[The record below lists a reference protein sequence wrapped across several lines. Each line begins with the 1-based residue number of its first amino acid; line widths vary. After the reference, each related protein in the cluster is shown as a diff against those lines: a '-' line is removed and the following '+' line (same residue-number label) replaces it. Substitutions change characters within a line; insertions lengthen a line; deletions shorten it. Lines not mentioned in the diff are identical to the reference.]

1 MPIYLT
7 TPYPM
12 LYICSVMTRKG
23 TKGRFTRTHHAASLQ
38 VAGFGDA
45 SMRRLYK
52 EYIHA
57 ITPHGKGLGVG
68 ASVRTLPGAV
78 KERMFERSEFLAP
91 AANGFVRIAP
101 KTQPLIFFFVTFF
114 LHQGKKESEW
124 IRGRSTLRPY
134 NKLLIYNL

>member
-1 MPIYLT
+1 MA
-7 TPYPM
+7 
-12 LYICSVMTRKG
+12 SRVR
-23 TKGRFTRTHHAASLQ
+23 RDSRTQHATSLHG
-38 VAGFGDA
+38 VGFGDA
-45 SMRRLYK
+45 SMRRLYN

-101 KTQPLIFFFVTFF
+101 KTPALDFSFVTF
-114 LHQGKKESEW
+114 LCIKTKE
-124 IRGRSTLRPY
+124 
-134 NKLLIYNL
+134 K

>member
-1 MPIYLT
+1 MD
-7 TPYPM
+7 
-12 LYICSVMTRKG
+12 S
-23 TKGRFTRTHHAASLQ
+23 RTQHATSLHG
-38 VAGFGDA
+38 AGFGDA

-68 ASVRTLPGAV
+68 ASVRTLPGAG

-114 LHQGKKESEW
+114 LHQGKKESECYC
-124 IRGRSTLRPY
+124 GRSTQRPY
-134 NKLLIYNL
+134 TLKLH

>member
-1 MPIYLT
+1 M
-7 TPYPM
+7 
-12 LYICSVMTRKG
+12 
-23 TKGRFTRTHHAASLQ
+23 GRRTQHATSLQ
-38 VAGFGDA
+38 VAVFGDA
-45 SMRRLYK
+45 SVRRLYM

-68 ASVRTLPGAV
+68 ASVRTLPRAV

-101 KTQPLIFFFVTFF
+101 ETQPLIFFFVTFF

-124 IRGRSTLRPY
+124 IRGRNVLRPY
-134 NKLLIYNL
+134 KWRYSETPR